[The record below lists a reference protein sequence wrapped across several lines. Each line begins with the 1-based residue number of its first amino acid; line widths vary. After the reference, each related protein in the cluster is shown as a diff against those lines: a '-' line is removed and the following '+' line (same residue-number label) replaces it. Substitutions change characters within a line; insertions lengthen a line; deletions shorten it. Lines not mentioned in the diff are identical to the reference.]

1 VEVKRKRRNSKK
13 VFVSIN
19 PNRKTVTSDS
29 LIYYT
34 KSPDYCSRDPKTGS
48 LGTEDRQH
56 VFIEQEPDTPWHL
69 QATVRLSATI

>member
-1 VEVKRKRRNSKK
+1 MPNFGIIGNMLKSRYISAVEVKRKRRNSKK

-48 LGTEDRQH
+48 LGTEER
-56 VFIEQEPDTPWHL
+56 
-69 QATVRLSATI
+69 

>member
-1 VEVKRKRRNSKK
+1 MPNFGSIGNMLKSKYISAVEVKRKRRNSKK

-48 LGTEDRQH
+48 MGTEER
-56 VFIEQEPDTPWHL
+56 
-69 QATVRLSATI
+69 

>member
-1 VEVKRKRRNSKK
+1 MPNFGIIGNMLKSKYISAVEVKRKRRNSKK

-48 LGTEDRQH
+48 LGTEER
-56 VFIEQEPDTPWHL
+56 
-69 QATVRLSATI
+69 

>member
-1 VEVKRKRRNSKK
+1 MPNFGIIGNLLKSKYISAVEVKRKRRNSKK

-48 LGTEDRQH
+48 LGTEER
-56 VFIEQEPDTPWHL
+56 
-69 QATVRLSATI
+69 

>member
-1 VEVKRKRRNSKK
+1 MPNFDIIGNMLKSKYISAVEVKRKRRNSKK

-34 KSPDYCSRDPKTGS
+34 KSPDYCSPDPKTGS
-48 LGTEDRQH
+48 LGTEER
-56 VFIEQEPDTPWHL
+56 
-69 QATVRLSATI
+69 